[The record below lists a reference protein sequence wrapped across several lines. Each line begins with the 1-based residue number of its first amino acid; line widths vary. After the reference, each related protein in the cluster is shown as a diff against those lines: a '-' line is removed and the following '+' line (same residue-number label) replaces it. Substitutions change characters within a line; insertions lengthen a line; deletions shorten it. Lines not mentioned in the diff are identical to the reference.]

1 MTGIIKGALFTLLLG
16 TLSSVASYG
25 TTRPAASCST
35 SDVQTAINSA
45 AEGDTVTIPAGTC
58 TWTAGVTIA
67 GKGITVAGAGSGRI
81 VAYSAL
87 SSAYSIGSGS
97 KSIAIT
103 GFSPGFTSSV
113 FTTGSTVKLFEDT
126 DDTNVMT
133 GTVTGYS
140 GGTLTLNVS
149 SASGSCG
156 NISTSNCKRW
166 LVGTVPSS
174 ATIITNS
181 SSTNP
186 LFSITED
193 TSVHTKVGNIQF
205 LAGNISQN
213 IFIINYAA
221 DGQAVLLHDMWMQGN
236 SNNPQPSSGNAT
248 MILGNSPWRGVVW
261 NCSFDA
267 YPYTISGMGAISVQ
281 DKGNATNSA
290 SWTTASTWGSE
301 DTTGQSNFYAETN
314 DYHGMGYAT
323 STDDSGRMVAR
334 YSLYDNAGFA
344 THGADTSN
352 YGQRYFE
359 LYENTGLFEAY
370 TDGTTFNFQGWVYLR
385 GGTFVIWGNTFPDV
399 VSQDWGTKL
408 NVNMTVMNLQRN
420 QGPDPC
426 WGTGFKTAGQYY
438 HAPRQVGFGYVT
450 GLGNVTFPTLS
461 LSDAHNDSMTYVGD
475 SEPGYIWGNSTQP
488 FDNVGLSDYGTTSC
502 TNPDSSSNYI
512 ISGRDYFNT
521 STAKPGYTPYTYPHP
536 LTQTTTQPPAPP
548 TNVQAVSP
556 P

>member
-359 LYENTGLFEAY
+359 LYENT
-370 TDGTTFNFQGWVYLR
+370 
-385 GGTFVIWGNTFPDV
+385 
-399 VSQDWGTKL
+399 
-408 NVNMTVMNLQRN
+408 
-420 QGPDPC
+420 
-426 WGTGFKTAGQYY
+426 
-438 HAPRQVGFGYVT
+438 
-450 GLGNVTFPTLS
+450 
-461 LSDAHNDSMTYVGD
+461 
-475 SEPGYIWGNSTQP
+475 
-488 FDNVGLSDYGTTSC
+488 
-502 TNPDSSSNYI
+502 
-512 ISGRDYFNT
+512 
-521 STAKPGYTPYTYPHP
+521 
-536 LTQTTTQPPAPP
+536 
-548 TNVQAVSP
+548 
-556 P
+556 